1 MTTAMAI
8 IVNLERLLSEITY
21 RRGASIW
28 RSKEYIRILTLLPV
42 LILRAINIEKYY
54 GPRRILRNVN
64 LNVAQGE
71 IALIEGSS
79 GNGKTTL
86 LNILSGIDLPDRGS
100 VIFQGT
106 DITKLSEDERAKLR
120 LENIGIVF
128 QVSALIDDLN
138 VMENIAL
145 PLKLA
150 GKKWKERVKELVK
163 YFNIEH
169 IKHSFPNALSGGEKQ
184 RVEIAR
190 ALANNPKILIADEPT
205 SNLDDANA
213 LRVAQ
218 LIIRIREELNTT
230 VVIASH
236 DLRIKNLG
244 DKKYILEKGVLH
256 ER

>member
-1 MTTAMAI
+1 MA
-8 IVNLERLLSEITY
+8 L
-21 RRGASIW
+21 
-28 RSKEYIRILTLLPV
+28 
-42 LILRAINIEKYY
+42 LRAINIEKYY
-54 GPRRILRNVN
+54 GTRRILKDVN
-64 LNVAQGE
+64 LDVAQGE
-71 IALIEGSS
+71 IILIEGSS
-79 GNGKTTL
+79 GNGKTTF
-86 LNILSGIDLPDRGS
+86 LNIISGVDLPDKGQ
-100 VIFQGT
+100 VIFEDT
-106 DITKLSEDERAKLR
+106 DITKLSEDKRAKLR

-128 QVSALIDDLN
+128 QNSTLIDDLT

-150 GKKWKERVKELVK
+150 GKKWKKRVEELIK

-169 IKHSFPNALSGGEKQ
+169 IKHSFPNALSGGERQ

-190 ALANNPKILIADEPT
+190 ALANKPKILIADEPT
-205 SNLDDANA
+205 SNLDDTNA

-218 LIIRIREELNTT
+218 LILRIREELNAT

-244 DKKYILEKGVLH
+244 DRKYILEMGVLH